1 MDIFWNYALKE
12 QHTQDNAIAKETLML
27 DHIHAKHSS
36 CNTWAQWNPSTPEV
50 PLTTT
55 EDMLLSVDSI

>member
-1 MDIFWNYALKE
+1 MDIFWNYTLKE
-12 QHTQDNAIAKETLML
+12 QHTQDNAIAKETLMF
-27 DHIHAKHSS
+27 DHTHAKHSS
-36 CNTWAQWNPSTPEV
+36 CNTWAQWNPSNPEV